1 MSPQFYFLL
10 EFVYSFSGLVYDL
23 TGDFNNSFYL
33 GASLGLLGGCL
44 AVIIVIREHCCK
56 TEAKPTPE
64 EHELRNGNK
73 TIEQNMIFDDM
84 GSQILYSSK
93 RSVNGTSENV

>member
-1 MSPQFYFLL
+1 M
-10 EFVYSFSGLVYDL
+10 YDL

-56 TEAKPTPE
+56 IGTQPTPE
-64 EHELRNGNK
+64 DYELGNGNK
-73 TIEQNMIFDDM
+73 TIEQNMITDDM
-84 GSQILYSSK
+84 GSQILCSSK
-93 RSVNGTSENV
+93 RSVNGISENV